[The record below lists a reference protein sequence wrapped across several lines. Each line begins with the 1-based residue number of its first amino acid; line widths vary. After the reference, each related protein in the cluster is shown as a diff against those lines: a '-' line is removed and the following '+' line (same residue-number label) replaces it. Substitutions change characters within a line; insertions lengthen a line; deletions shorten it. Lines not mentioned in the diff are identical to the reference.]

1 MSSGFVT
8 EADAVEARKRR
19 QEEWEKVRTP
29 DQPLERPEEPYDG
42 RSLFERLKEQKMKK
56 DMEFEEAHKLKNLIR
71 GLDDDEVQFLEL
83 VDQNKIDAEKKQL
96 QEERK
101 ELQEFR
107 DRVATLQEETADKKL
122 QSEIKTGKVPKAPVV
137 ASTTRPTQKSLL
149 GVGIKRKNGEIA
161 SSSNFISSKIAKDST
176 TPNSDKTPSLPS
188 IKTNNFDK
196 GQLKCIAVLPGIGP
210 YTESSDSEISSG
222 SEDEPDNDSHTKY
235 DLMGRKR
242 QKKKG
247 CQDDD

>member
-8 EADAVEARKRR
+8 ESEAVEARKRR
-19 QEEWEKVRTP
+19 QEEWEKVRTA

-42 RSLFERLKEQKMKK
+42 RSLFDRLKEQKMKK
-56 DMEFEEAHKLKNLIR
+56 DLEYEEAHKLN
-71 GLDDDEVQFLEL
+71 DDEVQFLEL
-83 VDQNKIDAEKKQL
+83 VDQNKIDAEKKQI

-122 QSEIKTGKVPKAPVV
+122 QSEIKTGKVAKLP
-137 ASTTRPTQKSLL
+137 TTTTAARPSQKSLL

-161 SSSNFISSKIAKDST
+161 GSSNAKIGKDCAT
-176 TPNSDKTPSLPS
+176 TNTTKLNTLTSINTDK
-188 IKTNNFDK
+188 FDK
-196 GQLKCIAVLPGIGP
+196 GQLKCVAILPGIGP
-210 YTESSDSEISSG
+210 YTESSDSELSSG
-222 SEDEPDNDSHTKY
+222 SEEEPENDISAKY
-235 DLMGRKR
+235 DLMGRKK
-242 QKKKG
+242 QKKKN

>member
-8 EADAVEARKRR
+8 ESEAVEARKRR
-19 QEEWEKVRTP
+19 QEEWEKVRTA

-42 RSLFERLKEQKMKK
+42 RSLFDRLKEQKMKK
-56 DMEFEEAHKLKNLIR
+56 DLEYEEAHKLKNLIR

-83 VDQNKIDAEKKQL
+83 VDQNKIDAEKKQI

-122 QSEIKTGKVPKAPVV
+122 QSEIKTGKVAKLP
-137 ASTTRPTQKSLL
+137 TTTTAARPSQKSLL

-161 SSSNFISSKIAKDST
+161 GSSNAKIGKDCAT
-176 TPNSDKTPSLPS
+176 TNTTKLNTLTSINTDK
-188 IKTNNFDK
+188 FDK
-196 GQLKCIAVLPGIGP
+196 GQLKCVAILPGIGP
-210 YTESSDSEISSG
+210 YTESSDSELSSG
-222 SEDEPDNDSHTKY
+222 SEEEPENDISAKY
-235 DLMGRKR
+235 DLMGRKK
-242 QKKKG
+242 QKKKN

>member
-8 EADAVEARKRR
+8 ASEAAEARKRR

-42 RSLFERLKEQKMKK
+42 RSLFDRLKEQKMKK
-56 DMEFEEAHKLKNLIR
+56 DMEYEEAHKLKNLIR

-122 QSEIKTGKVPKAPVV
+122 QTEIRTSKVSKTSTV

-149 GVGIKRKNGEIA
+149 GVGIKRKNGETA
-161 SSSNFISSKIAKDST
+161 STTSSKITKNYTAGSA
-176 TPNSDKTPSLPS
+176 DKTSLFPS
-188 IKTNNFDK
+188 ITTNQFDK
-196 GQLKCIAVLPGIGP
+196 GQLKCIAILPGIGP
-210 YTESSDSEISSG
+210 YNESSDSEMSSG
-222 SEDEPDNDSHTKY
+222 SEDEPDNDNHAKY

-242 QKKKG
+242 QKKTK
-247 CQDDD
+247 CQNDD

>member
-8 EADAVEARKRR
+8 ESEAVEARKRR

-56 DMEFEEAHKLKNLIR
+56 DLEYEEAHKLKNLIR

-83 VDQNKIDAEKKQL
+83 VDQNKIDAEKKQI
-96 QEERK
+96 QDERK

-122 QSEIKTGKVPKAPVV
+122 QSEIKTGKLTKIPNTG
-137 ASTTRPTQKSLL
+137 TTARPSQKSLL
-149 GVGIKRKNGEIA
+149 GLGIKRKNGEIA
-161 SSSNFISSKIAKDST
+161 CSSSAKIGKDCAT
-176 TPNSDKTPSLPS
+176 TNATKLGTLSNINTDQF
-188 IKTNNFDK
+188 NK
-196 GQLKCIAVLPGIGP
+196 GQLKCVAILPGIGP
-210 YTESSDSEISSG
+210 YTESSDSEMSSG
-222 SEDEPDNDSHTKY
+222 SEEEPDNDISAKY
-235 DLMGRKR
+235 DLMGRKK
-242 QKKKG
+242 QKKKN